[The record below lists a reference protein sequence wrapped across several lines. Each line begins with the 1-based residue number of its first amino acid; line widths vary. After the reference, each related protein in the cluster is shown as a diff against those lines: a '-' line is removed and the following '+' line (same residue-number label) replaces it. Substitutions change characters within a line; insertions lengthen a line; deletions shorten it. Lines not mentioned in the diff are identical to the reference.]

1 MNNQNYKILIVEDN
15 KSSASVLIFMLKS
28 LKYLVT
34 GVAESADEAYAEL
47 EKQIPDLILMDI
59 MITGNKDGM
68 ELAAEINEKFDIPV
82 IFITALSDDKTI
94 QRAKQ
99 VNPYGYISKPFEMK
113 DLKGTIEF
121 VISKKEN
128 EKSIRDQKLLYRN
141 TLNNL
146 NDAIFSL
153 DENDK
158 IKFINIVA
166 EKQFKL
172 SLNEVLGKNI
182 SDLFTVDEDS
192 TIESLLYFS
201 NQSEIDEHLFKNKII
216 KLPSG
221 ETLYVEEKIADI
233 YDYNNNK
240 IGKVISY
247 RDIKNS
253 RDTLLKTL
261 KAKDFYLNF
270 FEIFPI
276 LIWRCDTYG
285 DFNYFNKQWLDF
297 TGIEITS
304 QIFKGWIQLI
314 HEDDRQKF
322 IDVFYNCFSKQISC
336 NIDFRLLSKTGDYKW
351 VTCFAEPFNDLNDKF
366 AGYIGICFDITARKQ
381 LEEEL
386 INARNISE
394 AASLAKSTFIAN
406 MSHEIRTPLNGMMG
420 LTDLL
425 LDTKL
430 DAEQREYLE
439 MIKQSQYNLLNLLN
453 NLINYSKIERN
464 MDNLIKSKF
473 KVTELVDEI
482 ILPYKTNITKKGL
495 KFKSVIDP
503 SIPDT
508 LIGDKV
514 KIQQILSNLLSN
526 AEKFTERGEISLEIV
541 MDRYITDL
549 LKQDKTIYLHIIVK
563 DTGIGIDNSK
573 QNYIFE
579 SFTQIDSSKTRRY
592 NGSGLGLNIVKKL
605 CEKMNGKVWFESELG
620 KGSTFHCI
628 IETEK

>member
-1 MNNQNYKILIVEDN
+1 MENKSYKILIVEDN

-28 LKYLVT
+28 LKYSVT
-34 GVAESADEAYAEL
+34 GVAESADEALLEL

-59 MITGNKDGM
+59 MITGNKDGI
-68 ELAAEINEKFDIPV
+68 ELAAEINEKYDIPV

-121 VISKKEN
+121 VLTKKAN
-128 EKSIRDQKLLYRN
+128 EKSIKEQKLLYIN

-146 NDAIFSL
+146 NDAIFTL
-153 DENDK
+153 DENDN
-158 IKFINIVA
+158 IKFINNIA
-166 EKQFKL
+166 EKLFNI
-172 SLNEVLGKNI
+172 SLNQVFGKKI
-182 SDLFTVDEDS
+182 SDLFSVEDDTS
-192 TIESLLYFS
+192 IESLLYFS
-201 NQSEIDEHLFKNKII
+201 NQSEAEELLFRNRII

-221 ETLYVEEKIADI
+221 DNLYVEEKIAEI
-233 YDYNNNK
+233 YDFNNRK
-240 IGKVISY
+240 IGKVVSY
-247 RDIKNS
+247 KNIKNN
-253 RDTLLKTL
+253 REVLLKTL

-276 LIWRCDTYG
+276 LIWRCDSYG
-285 DFNYFNKQWLDF
+285 DFNFFNKQWLEY
-297 TGIEITS
+297 TGVELSS
-304 QIFKGWIQLI
+304 QIFRGWLQLI
-314 HEDDRQKF
+314 HEEDRQKF
-322 IDVFYNCFSKQISC
+322 IEIFYNCFSKKISC
-336 NIDFRLLSKTGDYKW
+336 NIDFRLLNKSGEFRW
-351 VTCFAEPFNDLNDKF
+351 VTCFAEPFNDLNDMF
-366 AGYIGICFDITARKQ
+366 AGYIGVCFDITSRKQ

-425 LDTKL
+425 LDTQL
-430 DAEQREYLE
+430 NSEQREYLK

-464 MDNLIKSKF
+464 MDNLNKLEFNI
-473 KVTELVDEI
+473 TELVDEI
-482 ILPYKTNITKKGL
+482 ILPFKTNITKKGL
-495 KFKSVIDP
+495 KFNSSIDP
-503 SIPDT
+503 SIPNK

-526 AEKFTERGEISLEIV
+526 AEKFTEHGAISLEIT

-549 LKQDKTIYLHIIVK
+549 LKQDNTLYIHIIVK
-563 DTGIGIDNSK
+563 DTGIGIDTSM

-620 KGSTFHCI
+620 KGSTFHSI
-628 IETEK
+628 VELEK